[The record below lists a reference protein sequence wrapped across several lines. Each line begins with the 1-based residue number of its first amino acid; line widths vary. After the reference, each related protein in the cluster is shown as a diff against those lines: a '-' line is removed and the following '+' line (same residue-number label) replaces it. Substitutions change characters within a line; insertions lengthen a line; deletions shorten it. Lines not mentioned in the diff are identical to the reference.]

1 MTFEAAIVVV
11 GVVVKPGRRQDR
23 RGARR
28 LAQGYS
34 PGAGSASFHLL
45 PLPAA
50 TEPAAGSAPG
60 AGSASFHLLPPRCV
74 GAPSSKRYPNSDV
87 NARHRSATCSLEYS
101 V

>member
-1 MTFEAAIVVV
+1 MTFEAAVVVV

-28 LAQGYS
+28 GAQVFPRRRLGIVSS
-34 PGAGSASFHLL
+34 PAPPGRHRTSRSASFH
-45 PLPAA
+45 P
-50 TEPAAGSAPG
+50 
-60 AGSASFHLLPPRCV
+60 LPPRCV